1 MHQPLI
7 FGGQQIME
15 MHLKNKNK
23 TQVLQIRALNMSKN
37 HSCSE
42 WLPPAVLVNVHLEL
56 CLCLFLMSER
66 HLNKKKQCKSQFVRS
81 QCIISFGQGDYQSS
95 ASSVYIITQLKMTTS
110 VISHCSYKPLYQA
123 IMRLD
128 WVMLSPDTHLTH
140 TSQWIRMQFSTTG
153 MSCNLHISFTCIS
166 HANLLQK
173 CNVTKSLLT
182 SECSS
187 LIQKR

>member
-7 FGGQQIME
+7 FAGQQIME

-66 HLNKKKQCKSQFVRS
+66 HLNKKTMQEPICQEPVHH
-81 QCIISFGQGDYQSS
+81 
-95 ASSVYIITQLKMTTS
+95 QLWT
-110 VISHCSYKPLYQA
+110 
-123 IMRLD
+123 R
-128 WVMLSPDTHLTH
+128 
-140 TSQWIRMQFSTTG
+140 
-153 MSCNLHISFTCIS
+153 
-166 HANLLQK
+166 
-173 CNVTKSLLT
+173 
-182 SECSS
+182 
-187 LIQKR
+187 

>member
-66 HLNKKKQCKSQFVRS
+66 HLNKKNNARANLS
-81 QCIISFGQGDYQSS
+81 GAS
-95 ASSVYIITQLKMTTS
+95 ASSALDKVIIS
-110 VISHCSYKPLYQA
+110 PLPA
-123 IMRLD
+123 
-128 WVMLSPDTHLTH
+128 VCT
-140 TSQWIRMQFSTTG
+140 
-153 MSCNLHISFTCIS
+153 
-166 HANLLQK
+166 
-173 CNVTKSLLT
+173 
-182 SECSS
+182 SS
-187 LIQKR
+187 LSLK